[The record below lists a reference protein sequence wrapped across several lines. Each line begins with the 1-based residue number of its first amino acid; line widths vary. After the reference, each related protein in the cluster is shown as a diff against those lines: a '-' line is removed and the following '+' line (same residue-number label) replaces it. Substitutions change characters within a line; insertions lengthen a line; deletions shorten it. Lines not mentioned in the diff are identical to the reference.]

1 MILLIRATT
10 GFQIVAAQNKVGY
23 FISMIHFKTINE
35 LDHAEGFPPPENPLI
50 SLNLLTSASPIEKNM
65 EFACD
70 FYIICFKK
78 VKSGELLY
86 GKTKYDHNTGLM
98 FFTKPNQVLTARGL
112 QLEEKGFVI
121 HLHEDFLMGHT
132 LFAEIKRYNFFDY
145 ENNEALHLSPREKEV
160 MWSLF
165 HKMETEYHNNPDE
178 FSKSI
183 ILSHLDSILKYAQR
197 FYKRQFIDRKP
208 LSGITITKFNDCL
221 NKYFEKGDA
230 REKGLPTVNYLASQL
245 NLSPKYLSDLLK
257 QETGKTALELIHLY
271 VISEAKNLIIEGEH
285 SISEIAFQLG
295 FENPPYF
302 SRLFKKEVGM
312 SPKEFKNHLLN

>member
-1 MILLIRATT
+1 M
-10 GFQIVAAQNKVGY
+10 K
-23 FISMIHFKTINE
+23 HFKTISE
-35 LDHAEGFPPPENPLI
+35 LDQAEGFPIPEHPLI
-50 SLNLLTSASPIEKNM
+50 SLNLLTSASPLERNM
-65 EFACD
+65 EFACN

-98 FFTKPNQVLTARGL
+98 FFTKPNQVLTAKGL
-112 QLEEKGFVI
+112 QLDEKGFVI
-121 HLHEDFLMGHT
+121 HLHEDFLMGHP
-132 LFAEIKRYNFFDY
+132 LFTEIKKYNFFDY
-145 ENNEALHLSPREKEV
+145 ENHEALHLLPREKEV

-165 HKMETEYHNNPDE
+165 HKMETEYKNNPDE

-183 ILSHLDSILKYAQR
+183 ILSHLDSLLKYAQR

-208 LSGITITKFNDCL
+208 LLGITITKFNEHL
-221 NKYFEKGDA
+221 NSYFEKGDA
-230 REKGLPTVNYLASQL
+230 GEKGLPTVNYMASLL

-271 VISEAKNLIIEGEH
+271 VISEAKNMLVAGDN
-285 SISEIAFQLG
+285 SISEIAYRLG

-302 SRLFKKEVGM
+302 SRLFKKEVGI
-312 SPKEFKNHLLN
+312 SPKEYKNQLLN